1 MTNNEFIKSIK
12 EEIFNELFNGYFHT
26 METTNSNTVSDF
38 YWKKI
43 LALYDTLDIEGKEN
57 LKIFV
62 RLIMTDLLSSVFAK
76 LDGVSSFKYQTELFE
91 LKSGNE
97 IINGDLQEIFLM
109 DIEEED
115 AKNMIL

>member
-1 MTNNEFIKSIK
+1 MTNNEFVKNIKK
-12 EEIFNELFNGYFHT
+12 EIFDELQNGYFQT
-26 METTNSNTVSDF
+26 METANRNIVSDF

-43 LALYDTLDIEGKEN
+43 LALYDTLDTLGKEN
-57 LKIFV
+57 LKVFV

-76 LDGVSSFKYQTELFE
+76 LDGVSSFNQQTELFE

-97 IINGDLQEIFLM
+97 TISGDLQEIFLM

-115 AKNMIL
+115 AKNMYL

>member
-1 MTNNEFIKSIK
+1 MTDHEFIRNTKK
-12 EEIFNELFNGYFHT
+12 EIFDELYNRYFNT
-26 METTNSNTVSDF
+26 METANRNIVSDF

-43 LALYDTLDIEGKEN
+43 LTLYDTLDTRGREN
-57 LKIFV
+57 LKVFV

-76 LDGVSSFKYQTELFE
+76 LDGVSSFNHQTELFE

-97 IINGDLQEIFLM
+97 IISGDLQEIFLM

-115 AKNMIL
+115 TKNMFP